1 WYLVKGGKNREQIL
15 LWDFG
20 YTCSPILSHRRQNST
35 EIPPGNLLAMYTRNK
50 ECNKKPS
57 IDQCNH
63 HCSYFQKCQANEI
76 CCSTFCGNI
85 CLSIV

>member
-1 WYLVKGGKNREQIL
+1 MPPQALLPVLLLCVLLLQAQGG
-15 LWDFG
+15 
-20 YTCSPILSHRRQNST
+20 HRGWRR
-35 EIPPGNLLAMYTRNK
+35 MKRNK